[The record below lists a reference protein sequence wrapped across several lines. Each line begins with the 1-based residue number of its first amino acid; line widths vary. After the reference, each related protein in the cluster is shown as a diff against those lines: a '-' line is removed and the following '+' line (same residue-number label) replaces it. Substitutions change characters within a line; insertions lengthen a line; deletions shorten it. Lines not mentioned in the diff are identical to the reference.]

1 MRCANYRVVIGHLG
15 TNTIQQLYLNMT
27 ISGLYCMN
35 YRVAVGIMESSY
47 IFVLPKTYANLIP
60 ILLTIYEFGIITNL

>member
-1 MRCANYRVVIGHLG
+1 MPIRGP
-15 TNTIQQLYLNMT
+15 
-27 ISGLYCMN
+27 YCMN
-35 YRVAVGIMESSY
+35 YRVAVGIMVSSY